1 MRFIRK
7 KIIKYLLIIKKALA
21 KESKETKNMLF
32 IYGRYMRGDASKNDM
47 KKANAQFRELLKN
60 IGLGIIVMLPFAVIT
75 IPVIVKVGRFLGV
88 DILPTSFKE
97 QDKKNGSDL

>member
-1 MRFIRK
+1 MKWVK
-7 KIIKYLLIIKKALA
+7 KRVIKYLLLIKRALE

-60 IGLGIIVMLPFAVIT
+60 IGLGIVVMLPFAIIT

-97 QDKKNGSDL
+97 QSKNNDKDC